1 MDSIQSLS
9 GAELYALYLEDQADP
24 RLSDPTNLKTLVN
37 YALNKIEEQMDSNL
51 ELEIVDFCVA
61 RLKGDTT
68 MNEEKI
74 AYFREKYNLIEKE
87 QARQRKVR
95 RWTRT
100 AAAAA
105 IFVVMVGAGLF
116 VGKTKESQAGIVQ
129 WIINLFVEDKEEQL
143 SINTGTVYSKDV
155 EAKEGHLP
163 EKMPDGFVYE
173 SYQFDTT
180 GLEDIYTYFFSD
192 RDNQILTLEIKEFLD
207 SNTSN
212 NYEAEIIQNSTQT
225 KQKNNITYYYSA
237 NNTGNCISWI
247 HKNEILSI
255 YGNFSFSKLEEVCS
269 YYKRE

>member
-24 RLSDPTNLKTLVN
+24 RLDDPTNLKSLVN

-61 RLKGDTT
+61 KLKDDNT
-68 MNEEKI
+68 MSEEKI

-87 QARQRKVR
+87 QARQRKIR
-95 RWTRT
+95 HWTRT

-116 VGKTKESQAGIVQ
+116 VGNTKESQAGIVQ

-163 EKMPDGFVYE
+163 EKMPDGFVYDD
-173 SYQFDTT
+173 YQFNST
-180 GLEDIYTYFFSD
+180 GLEDIYTYSFC
-192 RDNQILTLEIKEFLD
+192 NPNNTLLTLEIKEFLD
-207 SNTSN
+207 DTTCN
-212 NYEAEIIQNSTQT
+212 NCETEIIEHSIKT
-225 KQKNNITYYYSA
+225 KKIESINYYYST
-237 NNTGNCISWI
+237 NNNRNCISWI
-247 HKNEILSI
+247 YQNNLYSLRG
-255 YGNFSFSKLEEVCS
+255 YFDFSTLEEICS
-269 YYKRE
+269 CYVWE